1 MSVSVTSLQA
11 PVQPSSMLMQSAAV
25 PAARAGVATAANEG
39 RRGQT
44 RAAVWRCHRQPALPL
59 RLRAGA
65 RRVACCSTS
74 SNVEGGRTAKTGNES
89 LGSVF
94 SFFPLLSWPDASFA
108 TRRTLGHVVRL
119 VGVLVLVVLLSI
131 VGLLVLDST
140 LLLLMR

>member
-1 MSVSVTSLQA
+1 M
-11 PVQPSSMLMQSAAV
+11 
-25 PAARAGVATAANEG
+25 
-39 RRGQT
+39 
-44 RAAVWRCHRQPALPL
+44 
-59 RLRAGA
+59 
-65 RRVACCSTS
+65 
-74 SNVEGGRTAKTGNES
+74 EGGRTAKTGNES

>member
-1 MSVSVTSLQA
+1 
-11 PVQPSSMLMQSAAV
+11 MLMQSTAV
-25 PAARAGVATAANEG
+25 PAARAGVAARVNEG
-39 RRGQT
+39 SQRQT
-44 RAAVWRCHRQPALPL
+44 RAAVWLCHRRPALPL
-59 RLRAGA
+59 RLRARA

-74 SNVEGGRTAKTGNES
+74 SNVEGGRAAKTGNES

-119 VGVLVLVVLLSI
+119 VGVLVLVVLMSI
-131 VGLLVLDST
+131 VGLLVLDYT